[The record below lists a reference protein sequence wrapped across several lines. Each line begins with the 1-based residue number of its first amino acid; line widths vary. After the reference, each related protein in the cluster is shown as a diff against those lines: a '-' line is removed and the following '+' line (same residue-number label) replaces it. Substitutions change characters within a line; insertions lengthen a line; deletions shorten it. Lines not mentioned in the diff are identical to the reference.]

1 MIVTFLIW
9 YFKTG
14 FSEKLGF
21 GIQLKTDKVGVGCLL
36 DGVDVFAV
44 LQTGFGKS
52 LIFQA
57 FVMASKM
64 ASNYATAMVYTPL
77 NSITEELQ
85 I

>member
-1 MIVTFLIW
+1 M
-9 YFKTG
+9 G
-14 FSEKLGF
+14 FE
-21 GIQLKTDKVGVGCLL
+21 IQLKTDHKVAVGCLL

-52 LIFQA
+52 VVFQA

-64 ASNYATAMVYTPL
+64 ASNYHATAMVYTPL